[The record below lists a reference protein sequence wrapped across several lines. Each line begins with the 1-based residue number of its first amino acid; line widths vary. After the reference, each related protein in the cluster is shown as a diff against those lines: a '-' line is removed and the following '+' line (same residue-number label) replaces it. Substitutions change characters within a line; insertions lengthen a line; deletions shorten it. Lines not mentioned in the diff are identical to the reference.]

1 MGIGTAIVLFAIGAI
16 LTFAV
21 EVDSTSGLNVNN
33 IGIIL
38 MLVGIVGG
46 VLSML
51 FWNSWGGFGNDRRR
65 SVTYVEDDRPD
76 VIVEERPRVRR
87 TVIREEER

>member
-21 EVDSTSGLNVNN
+21 EVDSTSGFNINN
-33 IGIIL
+33 IGVIL

-51 FWNSWGGFGNDRRR
+51 FWNSWGGFGADRRR

-76 VIVEERPRVRR
+76 VIIEERPVRR
-87 TVIREEER
+87 TVIREEESF